1 MALYASDSGGG
12 SDFDP
17 VPEGSHPAVCDM
29 LVDLGLQETT
39 GKFAGKI
46 QHKVY
51 LRWQIPSLRLS
62 YEKDGERIEGPMT
75 IGSRFTVSL
84 HEKAAL
90 RKLLQQWRGR
100 AFTADELKKFDVT
113 TVVGKP
119 CLISVSHTPR
129 DGGGVYAN
137 VDTAMK
143 LPVGMD
149 PPALEGEAIIYDSD
163 HADSFERLRPWMQ
176 EIIRK
181 AKSPADAE
189 KANDPDAWRDAV
201 TQAYS
206 SPASNYDDLD
216 DDIPF

>member
-1 MALYASDSGGG
+1 MSLYASDTGGG

-62 YEKDGERIEGPMT
+62 YEKDGVAVEGPMT

-100 AFTADELKKFDVT
+100 AFTAEELKKFDVT
-113 TVVGKP
+113 SVVGKP

-143 LPVGMD
+143 LPTGMAA
-149 PPALEGEAIIYDSD
+149 PELEGEVIIYDAD
-163 HADSFERLRPWMQ
+163 HAENYGKLRPWMQ
-176 EIIRK
+176 EVIEK
-181 AKSPADAE
+181 QKTPKEAD
-189 KANDPDAWRDAV
+189 KANDPDAWREGANDKRPV
-201 TQAYS
+201 
-206 SPASNYDDLD
+206 PEDDLD

>member
-12 SDFDP
+12 GDFDP

-29 LVDLGLQETT
+29 LVDLGLQETK

-62 YEKDGERIEGPMT
+62 YEKDGEKIEGPMT

-113 TVVGKP
+113 SVVGRP

-143 LPVGMD
+143 LPTGME
-149 PPALEGEAIIYDSD
+149 PPKLEGGTVIYDGD
-163 HADSFERLRPWMQ
+163 HLDAFEKLRPWMQ
-176 EIIRK
+176 DRIKEQN
-181 AKSPADAE
+181 SPHEAD
-189 KANDPDAWRDAV
+189 KANDPDAWREA
-201 TQAYS
+201 QAGS
-206 SPASNYDDLD
+206 SSYDDLD

>member
-1 MALYASDSGGG
+1 MALYASDTGGG

-62 YEKDGERIEGPMT
+62 YEKDGEKIEGPMT

-100 AFTADELKKFDVT
+100 AFTPDELRKFDVT
-113 TVVGKP
+113 SVVGAP

-129 DGGGVYAN
+129 
-137 VDTAMK
+137 
-143 LPVGMD
+143 
-149 PPALEGEAIIYDSD
+149 
-163 HADSFERLRPWMQ
+163 
-176 EIIRK
+176 
-181 AKSPADAE
+181 
-189 KANDPDAWRDAV
+189 
-201 TQAYS
+201 
-206 SPASNYDDLD
+206 
-216 DDIPF
+216 

>member
-12 SDFDP
+12 GDFDP

-29 LVDLGLQETT
+29 LVDLGLQETK

-62 YEKDGERIEGPMT
+62 YEKDGEKIEGPMT

-113 TVVGKP
+113 SVVGKP

-143 LPVGMD
+143 LPTGME
-149 PPALEGEAIIYDSD
+149 PPKLEGETVIYDGD
-163 HADSFERLRPWMQ
+163 HLDAFEKLRPWMQ
-176 EIIRK
+176 DLIKEQ
-181 AKSPADAE
+181 KSPHEAD
-189 KANDPDAWRDAV
+189 KANDPDAWREA
-201 TQAYS
+201 QAGS
-206 SPASNYDDLD
+206 SYDDLD